1 MIKVLPSIDISEG
14 KAVKRIRGIR
24 GSGLILGN
32 PIDVAL
38 KIYNEGYNSVHLVD
52 LDSAEGLGN
61 NEEYVKEICKIGFSW
76 VQVGGGVRNIEKTE
90 RLISYGCSA
99 IVISTLPVEN
109 PSTYEEIIKKLGKE
123 KVLLSVDYDSS
134 GYVLIRGWKEKSI
147 KVLDFI
153 TSFQALGYIFTY
165 VNNEG
170 TKRGVDP
177 FIKNYSLRVSGIREY
192 AGGIGSIEDLYMLKE
207 YGFNYAIVGMSF
219 YSGNLRG
226 IKYVY

>member
-1 MIKVLPSIDISEG
+1 MIKLLPSIDISEG
-14 KAVKRIRGIR
+14 KAVKRIRGVK

-38 KIYNEGYNSVHLVD
+38 KIYNEGYNAVHVVD

-61 NEEYVKEICKIGFSW
+61 NEEYIKEICKMGFSW
-76 VQVGGGVRNIEKTE
+76 VQVGGGIRSIEKAE

-99 IVISTLPVEN
+99 IVITTLAIEN
-109 PSTYEEIIKKLGKE
+109 PTAYEEIVNKLGKD

-134 GYVLIRGWKEKSI
+134 GYILIKGWKERAI
-147 KVLDFI
+147 RVLDFI
-153 TSFQALGYIFTY
+153 MSFQALGYIFTY

-170 TKRGVDP
+170 TKRGIDP
-177 FIKNYSLRVSGIREY
+177 QVKNYSLRVNGIKEY
-192 AGGIGSIEDLYMLKE
+192 AGGIGRIEDLYMLKD

>member
-14 KAVKRIRGIR
+14 KAVKRIRGVK

-38 KIYNEGYNSVHLVD
+38 KIYNDGYSSIHLVD

-61 NEEYVKEICKIGFSW
+61 NEEYIKEICKMGFSW
-76 VQVGGGVRNIEKTE
+76 VQVGGGIRNIEKAE
-90 RLISYGCSA
+90 RLINYECSA
-99 IVISTLPVEN
+99 IVISTLAVEN
-109 PSTYEEIIKKLGKE
+109 PTSYEEIVKRLGKE

-134 GYVLIRGWKEKSI
+134 GYVLIRGWREKSVR
-147 KVLDFI
+147 VLDFI
-153 TSFQALGYIFTY
+153 MSFQPLGYIFTY
-165 VNNEG
+165 INNEG
-170 TKRGVDP
+170 TKRGIDP
-177 FIKNYSLRVSGIREY
+177 LVKNYSLRVSGIKEY
-192 AGGIGSIEDLYMLKE
+192 AGGIGSLEDLYTLKE

>member
-14 KAVKRIRGIR
+14 KAVKRVRGIR

-32 PIDVAL
+32 PIDIAL

-61 NEEYVKEICKIGFSW
+61 NEEYIKEICKIGFSW
-76 VQVGGGVRNIEKTE
+76 VQVGGGVRSIEKAE
-90 RLISYGCSA
+90 SLISYGCSA
-99 IVISTLPVEN
+99 IVISTLPVKN
-109 PSTYEEIIKKLGKE
+109 PSTYEEIVKKLGKE

-153 TSFQALGYIFTY
+153 MSFQALGYIFTY

-177 FIKNYSLRVSGIREY
+177 FIKNYSLRVSGIKEY

-226 IKYVY
+226 VKYVY